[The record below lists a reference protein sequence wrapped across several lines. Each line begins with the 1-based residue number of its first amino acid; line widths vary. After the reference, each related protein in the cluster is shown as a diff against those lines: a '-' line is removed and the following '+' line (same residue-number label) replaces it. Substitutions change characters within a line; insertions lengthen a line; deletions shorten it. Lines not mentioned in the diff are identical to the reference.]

1 MNKAEYSKRKMA
13 EALLR
18 LMETEEYDR
27 ITIQQ
32 IVDEAGVSRMAFYRN
47 FESKDQILQYHV
59 DRITD
64 EFVLR
69 AGMKEKYDAA
79 DTIPYFLEI
88 FRHLTRV
95 RPLGEAL
102 IRAGKFEL
110 VRQEFVRVYA
120 YRAKDQKDLYRYHFL
135 GGGICS
141 IYYAWLVS
149 GCRETVEELTE
160 MILQVATL
168 PGQAEP
174 K

>member
-1 MNKAEYSKRKMA
+1 MNKAEYSKRSMA

-18 LMETEEYDR
+18 LMETEDYDR

-32 IVDEAGVSRMAFYRN
+32 IVDAAGVSRMAFYRN
-47 FESKDQILQYHV
+47 FETKDQILQYHV

-64 EFVLR
+64 EFVR
-69 AGMKEKYDAA
+69 DAHMKEKYDNAEVL
-79 DTIPYFLEI
+79 DYFIAI
-88 FRHLTRV
+88 FRHLTSQRK
-95 RPLGEAL
+95 LSSLL
-102 IRAGKFEL
+102 IHAGKFDL
-110 VRQEFVRVYA
+110 VRGEFERILS

-149 GCRETVEELTE
+149 GCKESVEELTD

-168 PGQAEP
+168 PQSL
-174 K
+174 

>member
-1 MNKAEYSKRKMA
+1 MNKAEYSKQSMA

-18 LMETEEYDR
+18 LMETEDYDR

-32 IVDEAGVSRMAFYRN
+32 IVDAAGVSRMAFYRN
-47 FESKDQILQYHV
+47 FETKDQI
-59 DRITD
+59 
-64 EFVLR
+64 
-69 AGMKEKYDAA
+69 
-79 DTIPYFLEI
+79 IPYFLEI

-149 GCRETVEELTE
+149 GCKESVEELTD

-168 PGQAEP
+168 PQSS
-174 K
+174 

>member
-1 MNKAEYSKRKMA
+1 MNKAEYSKRSMA

-18 LMETEEYDR
+18 LMETEDYGR

-47 FESKDQILQYHV
+47 FETKDQILQYHV

-64 EFVLR
+64 EFVR
-69 AGMKEKYDAA
+69 NAHMKEKYDNAEVL
-79 DTIPYFLEI
+79 DYFIAI
-88 FRHLTRV
+88 FRHLADQKK
-95 RPLGEAL
+95 LSSLL
-102 IRAGKFEL
+102 IGAGKFDL
-110 VRQEFVRVYA
+110 VRGEFARILS
-120 YRAKDQKDLYRYHFL
+120 YRAHDHKDLYRYHFL

-149 GCRETVEELTE
+149 GCTETVEELTD

-168 PGQAEP
+168 PQST
-174 K
+174 

>member
-1 MNKAEYSKRKMA
+1 MNKAEYSKRSIA
-13 EALLR
+13 EALLQ
-18 LMETEEYDR
+18 LMETEDYDR

-32 IVDEAGVSRMAFYRN
+32 IVDAAGVSRMAFYRN

-69 AGMKEKYDAA
+69 AGLKEKYDAA

-88 FRHLTRV
+88 FRH
-95 RPLGEAL
+95 
-102 IRAGKFEL
+102 
-110 VRQEFVRVYA
+110 
-120 YRAKDQKDLYRYHFL
+120 
-135 GGGICS
+135 GICS

-149 GCRETVEELTE
+149 GCKESVEELTD

-168 PGQAEP
+168 PQSS
-174 K
+174 